1 MQEAFRHSRMPLLI
15 RLEQLGQSNERQ
27 QNRGLNANDCLH
39 HGGANPAKLVVL
51 DTDTAKFITSVEGVE
66 GVGHTDDLW
75 YDGAHK
81 RIYMSGGM
89 PRSAFL
95 SSVTWI
101 IMPL

>member
-1 MQEAFRHSRMPLLI
+1 VTYKMQEAFAPFRDATSDRMNLSRDHA
-15 RLEQLGQSNERQ
+15 
-27 QNRGLNANDCLH
+27 LNANDCLH

-75 YDGAHK
+75 YDGANK